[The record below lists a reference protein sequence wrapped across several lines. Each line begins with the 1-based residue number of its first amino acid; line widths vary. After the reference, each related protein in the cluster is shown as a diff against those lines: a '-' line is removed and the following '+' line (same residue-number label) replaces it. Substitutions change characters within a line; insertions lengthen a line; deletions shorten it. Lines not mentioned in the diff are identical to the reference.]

1 MPFIVIRLSR
11 CVRLFTKSISVRISF
26 VNNSLTAFANFFY
39 LFILVEWRQ
48 LRGGSLILS
57 DEDAS
62 SKIIN
67 GWKKL
72 NTLAHY
78 GVKESAVMSLV
89 PRKMTN
95 CTMTNG
101 HCKSSYRNCKIA
113 NCLVDN
119 GVQFIILLICFLSCR
134 C

>member
-1 MPFIVIRLSR
+1 VISN
-11 CVRLFTKSISVRISF
+11 F
-26 VNNSLTAFANFFY
+26 VNFL
-39 LFILVEWRQ
+39 ILVEWRQ
-48 LRGGSLILS
+48 LRGGSVILS
-57 DEDAS
+57 DEDAT
-62 SKIIN
+62 SKITN

-113 NCLVDN
+113 ACFTKLMMVTIFY
-119 GVQFIILLICFLSCR
+119 FIVFGFQVLTLIISIQH
-134 C
+134 